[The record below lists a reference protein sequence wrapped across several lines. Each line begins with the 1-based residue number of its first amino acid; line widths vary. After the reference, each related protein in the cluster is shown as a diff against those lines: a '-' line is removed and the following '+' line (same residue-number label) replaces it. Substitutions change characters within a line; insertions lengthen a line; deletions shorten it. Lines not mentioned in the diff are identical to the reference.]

1 MTEKEFENLKA
12 SLKENIAHVNEL
24 MNDPEMP
31 GEVWHWHVGFRDGL
45 KEVLWALEDK
55 GE

>member
-12 SLKENIAHVNEL
+12 SLKENIAHISEL
-24 MNDPEMP
+24 MEDPEMP
-31 GEVWHWHVGFRDGL
+31 GEAWHWHVGFRDGL
-45 KEVLWALEDK
+45 KEVLEALENK

>member
-1 MTEKEFENLKA
+1 MTDTEFANLKG
-12 SLKENIAHVNEL
+12 SLRENIAQVRVL

-31 GEVWHWHVGFRDGL
+31 LDAWHWHAGFRAAL
-45 KEVLWALEDK
+45 KEVLEALENK

>member
-12 SLKENIAHVNEL
+12 SLRENITHISEL
-24 MNDPEMP
+24 MEDPEMP
-31 GEVWHWHVGFRDGL
+31 REAWHWHVGFRDGL
-45 KEVLWALEDK
+45 KEVLEALENK